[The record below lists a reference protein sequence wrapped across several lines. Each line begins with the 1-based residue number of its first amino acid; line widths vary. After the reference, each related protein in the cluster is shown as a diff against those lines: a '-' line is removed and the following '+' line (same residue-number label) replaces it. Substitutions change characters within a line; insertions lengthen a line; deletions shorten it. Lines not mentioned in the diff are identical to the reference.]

1 MLTSINKI
9 AGQYTRRTTA
19 ATMSD
24 LTVGVHKGNLSKK
37 TGVRT
42 HILTFRLS
50 TALMK
55 MAGFLS
61 GDRVEILF
69 DESDGTA
76 TSGIITRNGDGYSLT
91 PTGSNYAGSR
101 NAPEHAP
108 VASNV
113 GFTLR
118 KGMPFVSQTAGATE
132 LETDPG
138 KVKFTFPEGT
148 TIYNG

>member
-1 MLTSINKI
+1 MLTSINQI
-9 AGQYTRRTTA
+9 AGYYAVRSKA
-19 ATMSD
+19 SAMHD
-24 LTVGVHKGNLSKK
+24 LTVSVHKGNVLKK
-37 TGVRT
+37 TGVRRYV
-42 HILTFRLS
+42 LTFRLS
-50 TALMK
+50 AALMK

-76 TSGIITRNGDGYSLT
+76 TSGVITRNGDGYCLN
-91 PTGSNYAGSR
+91 PTGNNYR
-101 NAPEHAP
+101 DKNDPTKAPI
-108 VASNV
+108 ASNV

-118 KGMPFVSQTAGATE
+118 KGMPFVSQTSGATE
-132 LETDPG
+132 IETDPG

>member
-1 MLTSINKI
+1 
-9 AGQYTRRTTA
+9 
-19 ATMSD
+19 
-24 LTVGVHKGNLSKK
+24 
-37 TGVRT
+37 
-42 HILTFRLS
+42 
-50 TALMK
+50 MK

-76 TSGIITRNGDGYSLT
+76 TSGVITRNGDGYCLN
-91 PTGSNYAGSR
+91 PTGNNYR
-101 NAPEHAP
+101 DKNEPTKAPI
-108 VASNV
+108 ASNV

-118 KGMPFVSQTAGATE
+118 KGMPFVSQTSGATE
-132 LETDPG
+132 IETDPG

>member
-9 AGQYTRRTTA
+9 AGNYANRSRTS
-19 ATMSD
+19 MLYD
-24 LTVGVHKGNLSKK
+24 LTVGVHKGTLSKK
-37 TGVRT
+37 TGTRAHV
-42 HILTFRLS
+42 LVFRLS

-76 TSGIITRNGDGYSLT
+76 TGGIITRNGDGYSLT
-91 PTGSNYAGSR
+91 PTGNNYQGSR
-101 NAPEHAP
+101 NSPDKSP

-118 KGMPFVSQTAGATE
+118 KGMPFVPRTGGATE
-132 LETDPG
+132 LTVDPG
-138 KVKFTFPEGT
+138 KVNFTFPEGT
-148 TIYNG
+148 TIYDG